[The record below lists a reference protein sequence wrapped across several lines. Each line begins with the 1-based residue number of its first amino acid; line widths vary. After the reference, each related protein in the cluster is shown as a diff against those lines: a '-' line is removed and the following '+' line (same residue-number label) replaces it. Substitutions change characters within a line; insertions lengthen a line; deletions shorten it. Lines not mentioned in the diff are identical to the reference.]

1 VIPDARERRGSR
13 GRLPRSGRGSGSS
26 IVAPPGKIVRVLA
39 IGAAALVLACSSP
52 GRRLE
57 AATALRHAGDAKGA
71 LAAYKAI
78 LAELGDGPLPKDDA
92 EVRWKALR
100 FAGDVSY
107 LELGDYTGALSYYR
121 RIVSLHPG
129 SREAHEARGIIGDI
143 YRDRFDDPLAAIAQY
158 ADVAASDAK
167 SAPTFQLKIARAY
180 LALGRYEQARTEA
193 RILREKWPTD
203 ELADEA
209 QLLAAQAWALE
220 KRDEAALGAFQA
232 LIDRKPRP
240 DVAARALEGQAH
252 IHAQAARF
260 DRALE
265 LYTAALPS
273 HPNPDAIRTN
283 IEAVRERR
291 EKAKTATP
299 GDRAAAFDQGKVKR
313 SPREEP

>member
-1 VIPDARERRGSR
+1 MIRRRARFLALAGA
-13 GRLPRSGRGSGSS
+13 
-26 IVAPPGKIVRVLA
+26 VAA
-39 IGAAALVLACSSP
+39 LACSSAE
-52 GRRLE
+52 RRLE
-57 AATALRHAGDAKGA
+57 SATALRHRGDAKGA

-78 LAELGDGPLPKDDA
+78 LADLGEGLLPKDHG
-92 EVRWKALR
+92 EVRLKALR
-100 FAGDVSY
+100 YAGDVSY

-121 RIVSLHPG
+121 RIVSLYPG
-129 SREAHEARGIIGDI
+129 GKEAHEARGIIGDI
-143 YRDRFDDPLAAIAQY
+143 YLDRFNDPLAAIAQY
-158 ADVAASDAK
+158 ADVAASDAPLA
-167 SAPTFQLKIARAY
+167 SRFQLKIARAY

-193 RILREKWPTD
+193 RILRERWPTD
-203 ELADEA
+203 EMADEA

-220 KRDEAALGAFQA
+220 KRDEEALGAFQA

-240 DVAARALEGQAH
+240 DIAARALEGQAH
-252 IHAQAARF
+252 IHAQASRF

-265 LYTAALPS
+265 LYTAALPT

-313 SPREEP
+313 SPREAP

>member
-1 VIPDARERRGSR
+1 LIARAP
-13 GRLPRSGRGSGSS
+13 RLLA
-26 IVAPPGKIVRVLA
+26 VASVALA
-39 IGAAALVLACSSP
+39 LACGSA

-57 AATALRHAGDAKGA
+57 AANALRHAGDARGA

-78 LAELGDGPLPKDDA
+78 LAELGDGPLPRDDA
-92 EVRWKALR
+92 EVRGKALR

-121 RIVSLHPG
+121 RIVSLYPG
-129 SREAHEARGIIGDI
+129 GKEAHEARGIIGDI
-143 YRDRFDDPLAAIAQY
+143 YRDRFNDPVAAIAQY
-158 ADVAASDAK
+158 ADVAASDAPA
-167 SAPTFQLKIARAY
+167 APTYQLKIARAY
-180 LALGRYEQARTEA
+180 LSLGRYDQARTEA

-203 ELADEA
+203 GLADEA
-209 QLLAAQAWALE
+209 QLLTAQAWALE
-220 KRDEAALGAFQA
+220 KRDEEALGAFQA

-240 DVAARALEGQAH
+240 DLAARALEGEAH
-252 IHAQAARF
+252 IHAQAGRF
-260 DRALE
+260 DRALQ
-265 LYTAALPS
+265 LYTAALPT
-273 HPNPDAIRTN
+273 HPNPEAIRTN

>member
-1 VIPDARERRGSR
+1 LIPRAP
-13 GRLPRSGRGSGSS
+13 RLL
-26 IVAPPGKIVRVLA
+26 AVLS
-39 IGAAALVLACSSP
+39 AAAALACSSP

-57 AATALRHAGDAKGA
+57 AANALRHAGDAKGA
-71 LAAYKAI
+71 LGAYKTI
-78 LAELGDGPLPKDDA
+78 LAELGEGPLPRDEA

-100 FAGDVSY
+100 YAGDVSY

-121 RIVSLHPG
+121 RIVSLYPG
-129 SREAHEARGIIGDI
+129 GREAHEARAIIGDI
-143 YRDRFDDPLAAIAQY
+143 YRDRFSDPLAAIAQY
-158 ADVAASDAK
+158 ADIASSD
-167 SAPTFQLKIARAY
+167 SPLAPRYQLEIARGY
-180 LALGRYEQARTEA
+180 LALRRYEQARTEA
-193 RILREKWPTD
+193 RILREKWPAH

-220 KRDEAALGAFQA
+220 KRDEEALGAFQA

-240 DVAARALEGQAH
+240 DLAARALEGQAH
-252 IHAQAARF
+252 IHAQAGRF
-260 DRALE
+260 DRALH
-265 LYTAALPS
+265 LYTAALPT

-299 GDRAAAFDQGKVKR
+299 GDRAAAFDQGKVRR

>member
-1 VIPDARERRGSR
+1 MILRAP
-13 GRLPRSGRGSGSS
+13 RLL
-26 IVAPPGKIVRVLA
+26 AVLS
-39 IGAAALVLACSSP
+39 AALALACSSP

-57 AATALRHAGDAKGA
+57 AANGLRHAGDAKGA
-71 LAAYKAI
+71 LGAYKAI
-78 LAELGDGPLPKDDA
+78 LAELGEGPLPRDEA

-107 LELGDYTGALSYYR
+107 LELGDYTGALAYYR
-121 RIVSLHPG
+121 RIVSLYPG
-129 SREAHEARGIIGDI
+129 GKEAHEARAVIGDI
-143 YRDRFDDPLAAIAQY
+143 YRDRFNDPLAAIAQY
-158 ADVAASDAK
+158 ADIASSD
-167 SAPTFQLKIARAY
+167 SSLAPRYQLEIARGY
-180 LALGRYEQARTEA
+180 LALRRYEQARTEA
-193 RILREKWPTD
+193 RILREKWPAH

-220 KRDEAALGAFQA
+220 KRDEEALGAFQA
-232 LIDRKPRP
+232 LIDRKHRA
-240 DVAARALEGQAH
+240 DLAARALEGQAH
-252 IHAQAARF
+252 IHAQSGRF
-260 DRALE
+260 DRALQ
-265 LYTAALPS
+265 LYTAALPT